1 MSLSVKEKEYIVIFD
16 GVCGFCNQSVN
27 LLMRLDKEKIFKYTS
42 LQGEYVK
49 KLKISQDLDSI
60 VFYDEGELY
69 YKSTAVL
76 KILQKLGGAWVGVGA
91 FFIVPRFI
99 RDFVYDVIAK
109 YRYHIFGKL
118 ESCRMPSE
126 EEKELFIE

>member
-1 MSLSVKEKEYIVIFD
+1 MKRKEHIVIFD
-16 GVCGFCNQSVN
+16 GVCGFCNGSVN
-27 LLMRLDKEKIFKYTS
+27 LLMRLDKKRIFKYTS

-49 KLKISQDLDSI
+49 KLDIAKDLDSI

-76 KILQKLGGAWVGVGA
+76 KILQKLGGVWLVLGV
-91 FFIVPRFI
+91 FLIIPRFI

-109 YRYHIFGKL
+109 YRYRIWGKL
-118 ESCRMPSE
+118 ESCRMPTVE
-126 EEKELFIE
+126 EEERFIS

>member
-1 MSLSVKEKEYIVIFD
+1 METKEHIVIFD
-16 GVCGFCNQSVN
+16 GICGFCNGSVN
-27 LLMRLDKEKIFKYTS
+27 LLMRLDKKRIFKYTS

-49 KLKISQDLDSI
+49 KLDIAKDLDSI

-76 KILQKLGGAWVGVGA
+76 KILQKLGGAWLVLGA
-91 FFIVPRFI
+91 FFIIPRFI

-109 YRYHIFGKL
+109 YRYRIFGKL

-126 EEKELFIE
+126 EEQERFIS